1 MMIVGGGKMD
11 FCPKKKAG
19 YISMGRVHG
28 ALRRPALAALQQQAA
43 EPELSASQPLT
54 TRTRPFPF
62 PLARPL
68 ALPPFERGIRGGQ
81 AQAGTMMAAAALRPH
96 KAPPARVPKRW
107 VAALCAACFLLGVCV
122 VNRSARPRPPKSAV
136 LSDGVPARLQ
146 FLATLVLRSPIRP
159 LRC

>member
-1 MMIVGGGKMD
+1 MEIHKE
-11 FCPKKKAG
+11 K
-19 YISMGRVHG
+19 GRVYKHG
-28 ALRRPALAALQQQAA
+28 PSPRSTQAPCVGSIAAASSRARALSQ
-43 EPELSASQPLT
+43 SASHNADT
-54 TRTRPFPF
+54 GTRPFPF

-96 KAPPARVPKRW
+96 KAPPARVPTRW

-159 LRC
+159 LCC